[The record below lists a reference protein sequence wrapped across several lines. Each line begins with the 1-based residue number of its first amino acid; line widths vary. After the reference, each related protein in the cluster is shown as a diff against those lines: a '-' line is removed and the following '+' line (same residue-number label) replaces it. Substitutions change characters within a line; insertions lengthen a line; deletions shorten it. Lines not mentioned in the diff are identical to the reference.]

1 MPCLYGG
8 DTTVARSNG
17 GESMSIIG
25 ETAAGEKGRRARQH
39 VHERMPKLET
49 ETETLA
55 ERTPREARGEGCEAS
70 IARDGAGRMERE
82 RGDER

>member
-1 MPCLYGG
+1 
-8 DTTVARSNG
+8 
-17 GESMSIIG
+17 
-25 ETAAGEKGRRARQH
+25 
-39 VHERMPKLET
+39 MPKLESET

-82 RGDER
+82 REDER